1 LTGSKT
7 LRVIVALD
15 ALLMAYGHAPLSL
28 FLSSF
33 FRTGAPPPR
42 LPPTG
47 MPPGGF
53 GFFFAIGAFFLFATI
68 IYVLGAIFVASGKL
82 FKLAN
87 IGLIIMAAVDNILL
101 IYTRTV
107 AGNVFFNRAFSWS
120 WDWFPRLGTVQV
132 LVGQFIIIVLCAVLY
147 KSK

>member
-1 LTGSKT
+1 MAASKV

-15 ALLMAYGHAPLSL
+15 ALIMAYGHAPLAL
-28 FLSSF
+28 FLASF
-33 FRTGAPPPR
+33 FRTGGPPVRTLAAPPGA
-42 LPPTG
+42 LPFFLAL
-47 MPPGGF
+47 GGY
-53 GFFFAIGAFFLFATI
+53 FLFATI

-87 IGLIIMAAVDNILL
+87 FGLIVMALVDDILL
-101 IYTRTV
+101 VYTRTV
-107 AGNVFFNRAFSWS
+107 SNNIFFNRIVPWS

-132 LVGQFIIIVLCAVLY
+132 LVGQTILIVLCAILY